1 MLWHKH
7 NSNEYAR
14 NRGNGVGGW
23 ERRGEVKVKHKHV
36 TKMLILDETN
46 IKSAAKE

>member
-14 NRGNGVGGW
+14 NRGNVGGG
-23 ERRGEVKVKHKHV
+23 EKRGEVKVKHNHV

>member
-14 NRGNGVGGW
+14 NRGSGGW
-23 ERRGEVKVKHKHV
+23 GERRGEVKVKHNHV

-46 IKSAAKE
+46 IKSEANE